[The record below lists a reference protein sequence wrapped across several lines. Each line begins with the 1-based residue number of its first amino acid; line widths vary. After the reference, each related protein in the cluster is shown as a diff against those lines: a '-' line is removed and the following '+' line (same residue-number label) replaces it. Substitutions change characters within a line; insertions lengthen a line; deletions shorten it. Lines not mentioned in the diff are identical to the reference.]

1 MIVWKK
7 IKEEYKRPVIINS
20 PLGRFELDKNYNW
33 FKGQIDYLGENCYA
47 YLEVD
52 EGEIAADIQLNK
64 LSEIYRELEKW
75 DAGVKEFVS
84 DDLLD
89 LANQWL
95 DDESEITKEEFIQRI
110 GMPDITIKSDGEIR
124 LMFDSAGIFSDHG
137 IVAEIDKNG
146 DFISTDIVG

>member
-1 MIVWKK
+1 M
-7 IKEEYKRPVIINS
+7 
-20 PLGRFELDKNYNW
+20 
-33 FKGQIDYLGENCYA
+33 GENCYA

-89 LANQWL
+89 LANQGL
-95 DDESEITKEEFIQRI
+95 TMKVRLPKKNLFKE
-110 GMPDITIKSDGEIR
+110 
-124 LMFDSAGIFSDHG
+124 
-137 IVAEIDKNG
+137 
-146 DFISTDIVG
+146 